1 MKRMLWLGIV
11 FLSAS
16 WLFFIPQFTPPD
28 LIAGTF
34 CVVLGAACIIAG
46 IWRMEQKQLDLRYT
60 VLLIPILLALLVVPF
75 PYNLG
80 LLVLVFGFLLM
91 LFSSKHRR
99 FQAIPFGLLLSGL
112 LLLLQTMVFPFY
124 MSFGSHGHR
133 LPLLSPVISFV
144 ANLLG
149 FSTSTS
155 NGLLFVQTLQQTYP
169 VTITWEKLG
178 FFFILNMFL
187 GALILCVLLFEK
199 RTILKHLIIFLVAA
213 VPYLLLRFLVLL
225 ALYGTTQELSIFWDP
240 PITLFSFLPLAL
252 LLMKL
257 LPFAGLPDRPLQI
270 PALSLGKKHLIALL
284 LAFLFVFSLT
294 GAFLFQDPGS
304 MKQGRVLIDE
314 YHSQWED
321 TRRPLDTDW
330 YGLLSTYNYYSWAQ
344 WLQHHYSVQ
353 INSDSLFTES
363 LLGTCDVLILK
374 CPTESYTASEIDS
387 ITAFVEKGGG
397 LYLIGDHTNVFGMNT
412 FLNQIAEQFGIR
424 YRTDATYELG
434 TGDLSVYE
442 ADPLFSH
449 PVMRHVPQFDFM
461 TSCTLEP
468 TSVSASLRM
477 ENIIIGNRLISEPG
491 TYATENFFRE
501 SLSSPDAEFGYLLQA
516 AAIKHG
522 AGRVVAF
529 TDSTVF
535 SSFCVF
541 TDGYPSFT
549 LGAIDYLNR
558 ANSAPNHNLIL
569 FVLSFLLLVSLFI
582 VLRSVPKPI
591 ILWMVLFAGLLAF
604 CIAAPLCSYHTD
616 LSFPM
621 NMPQT
626 DYTQVCF
633 EQQHSSMN
641 VSLKPT
647 SSLGTDS
654 SNFGTFYVWTQRLG
668 LVPSLEP
675 TLLEA
680 TEKGEII
687 VIINPTVAFTEQ
699 DIQLLSTFLEH
710 GGRLLVLDSIRNPCS
725 TANELLG
732 NYGVWIT
739 TTNRDVPLFQ
749 NMSQN
754 ESDND
759 SQMPVGTMTSPYLT
773 ITGGIPLLMNTDS
786 DVAASLSEFENTTT
800 GKLGRLL
807 VVVDSYTFCDAIMG
821 STFTEPTERQRL
833 VYNTEFFLFTQLLSP

>member
-1 MKRMLWLGIV
+1 MKRMLWLGV
-11 FLSAS
+11 LFLSAS
-16 WLFFIPQFTPPD
+16 WLFFIPQFTPPN
-28 LIAGTF
+28 LIAGTL
-34 CVVLGAACIIAG
+34 CVVLGIICTILG
-46 IWRMEQKQLDLRYT
+46 IWCVEQQHPDVRYT

-75 PYNLG
+75 PYTLG
-80 LLVLVFGFLLM
+80 LLVLAFGLLVM
-91 LFSSKHRR
+91 LFTSHLGR
-99 FQAIPFGLLLSGL
+99 FQAVPFGLLLSGL
-112 LLLLQTMVFPFY
+112 LLLLQTMVFPFSV
-124 MSFGSHGHR
+124 SFVSHGHR
-133 LPLLSPVISFV
+133 LDLLSPIVSFL

-149 FSTSTS
+149 FSTSAN
-155 NGLLFVQTLQQTYP
+155 NGLLFIQTLQQTYP

-178 FFFILNMFL
+178 FSLLLNLFL
-187 GALILCVLLFEK
+187 GALVLFVLFYEK
-199 RTILKHLIIFLVAA
+199 RTTLKHLIIFFVAA

-225 ALYGTTQELSIFWDP
+225 ALYGNTRDLSIFWDP
-240 PITLFSFLPLAL
+240 LMTLLSFLPFAL

-257 LPFAGLPDRPLQI
+257 LTFTGLPGRRLQI
-270 PALSLGKKHLIALL
+270 PALSLHKKHFAALL
-284 LAFLFVFSLT
+284 LVFLLGFSLT
-294 GAFLFQDPGS
+294 GAFLFQDPDS

-353 INSDSLFTES
+353 INSDSLLTES

-412 FLNQIAEQFGIR
+412 FLNQLAEQFGIR

-434 TGDLSVYE
+434 TGNLSVYE
-442 ADPLFSH
+442 TDPLFSH
-449 PVMRHVPQFDFM
+449 PVMRHVTQFEFM

-541 TDGYPSFT
+541 TDGYPPFT
-549 LGAIDYLNR
+549 LGVIDYLNR
-558 ANSAPNHNLIL
+558 TNSAPNQNLIL

-582 VLRSVPKPI
+582 LLRSVPKSI

-616 LSFPM
+616 LSYPLH
-621 NMPQT
+621 MPQT
-626 DYTQVCF
+626 DHTQVCF

-647 SSLGTDS
+647 SSLGTDP

-668 LVPSLEP
+668 LIPSLEP

-680 TEKGEII
+680 TKNGEIV
-687 VIINPTVAFTEQ
+687 VIFNPIVAFTEQ
-699 DIQLLSTFLEH
+699 DIQLLTTFLER

-725 TANELLG
+725 TANEVLG

-739 TTNRDVPLFQ
+739 TTTRDSPLLQ

-754 ESDND
+754 DSDND
-759 SQMPVGTMTSPYLT
+759 SQMPVGTITTPYLT
-773 ITGGIPLLMNTDS
+773 ITGGTPLLTNTDS

-821 STFTEPTERQRL
+821 NTFTEPTERQRL
-833 VYNTEFFLFTQLLSP
+833 IYDSEFFLFTQLLSP

>member
-1 MKRMLWLGIV
+1 MKRMLWLGIL

-16 WLFFIPQFTPPD
+16 WLFFIPQFTLPD
-28 LIAGTF
+28 LMAGTL
-34 CVVLGAACIIAG
+34 CVVLGAACTILG
-46 IWRMEQKQLDLRYT
+46 IWHMVQKQLDVRYT
-60 VLLIPILLALLVVPF
+60 VLLIPVLLALLIVPF
-75 PYNLG
+75 PFNPGLVVLAFG
-80 LLVLVFGFLLM
+80 LLAMLL
-91 LFSSKHRR
+91 SSQHGR
-99 FQAIPFGLLLSGL
+99 FQAIPFGLLLSGF
-112 LLLLQTMVFPFY
+112 LLLLQTMVFPFSV
-124 MSFGSHGHR
+124 SFVSHGHR
-133 LPLLSPVISFV
+133 LDFLSPVVSV
-144 ANLLG
+144 LANLFG
-149 FSTSTS
+149 FSTSAS

-178 FFFILNMFL
+178 FSLLLSLFL
-187 GALILCVLLFEK
+187 GALVLFVLFYEK

-213 VPYLLLRFLVLL
+213 VPYLLLRFLVVL
-225 ALYGTTQELSIFWDP
+225 ALYGNTRDLSIFWDP
-240 PITLFSFLPLAL
+240 LVTLLSFLPFAL

-257 LPFAGLPDRPLQI
+257 LPFTGLPGRRLQI
-270 PALSLGKKHLIALL
+270 PALSLHKKHLAALL
-284 LAFLFVFSLT
+284 LVFLLVFSLT

-344 WLQHHYSVQ
+344 WLQYHYPVQ
-353 INSDSLFTES
+353 INNDRPLTES

-374 CPTESYTASEIDS
+374 CPTESYTASEIDA
-387 ITAFVEKGGG
+387 ITAFVKKGGG

-412 FLNQIAEQFGIR
+412 FLNQLAEQFGIR
-424 YRTDATYELG
+424 FRTDATYELG
-434 TGDLSVYE
+434 TGNLSVYE
-442 ADPLFSH
+442 TDPLFSH
-449 PVMRHVPQFDFM
+449 PVMRHVPRFEFM

-516 AAIKHG
+516 AAIRHG

-549 LGAIDYLNR
+549 LGVIDYLNR
-558 ANSAPNHNLIL
+558 TNTVFSLNLVLFIL
-569 FVLSFLLLVSLFI
+569 SLLLGVSLVVI
-582 VLRSVPKPI
+582 LRPVPKPI
-591 ILWMVLFAGLLAF
+591 LLWMVLFSGLLAF
-604 CIAAPLCSYHTD
+604 CIAAPLSSYQTD
-616 LSFPM
+616 LSYPLPL
-621 NMPQT
+621 PQI
-626 DYTQVCF
+626 DYTRVCF
-633 EQQHSSMN
+633 ELQHSSMN

-647 SSLGTDS
+647 SSLGTDP

-668 LVPSLEP
+668 VVPSLEP

-680 TEKGEII
+680 TENGQII
-687 VIINPTVAFTEQ
+687 VLINPTRAFTEQ
-699 DIQLLSTFLEH
+699 DIQLLTTFFER
-710 GGRLLVLDSIRNPCS
+710 GGRLLVLDSIRNPSS

-739 TTNRDVPLFQ
+739 TTTKDSPLSQ
-749 NMSQN
+749 NASQN
-754 ESDND
+754 ESDNERP
-759 SQMPVGTMTSPYLT
+759 MPVGMMTTPHLT
-773 ITGGIPLLMNTDS
+773 ITGGTPLLTNTDQ
-786 DVAASLSEFENTTT
+786 DVAVSLSEFENTTT
-800 GKLGRLL
+800 GKTGRLL

-821 STFTEPTERQRL
+821 STFTVPTERQRL
-833 VYNTEFFLFTQLLSP
+833 VYDTEFFLFTQLLFP